1 MQSKDKVRNEGI
13 RSKSLINMAEG
24 LFVVILAFYPLRHVT
39 WGLDLWDTG
48 YNYANFTYMG
58 TEHMDPMWLFST
70 YLSNVVG
77 NLLTKLPNAGSLV
90 GMNVYTGLFVSL
102 LALMGYWFCT
112 RKLKMQPWLVFLGEM
127 IAVSLCWCPTALLYN
142 YVTYVLFL
150 GCVIL
155 LYLGLTEERKGCLI
169 GAGVCL
175 GANVLVR
182 FSNLPEMAMIFAVWA
197 YDFICAREEKR
208 GKKYRAAS
216 AEKSA
221 TKDVAGQGA
230 GFWKRTVGH
239 TGWCLLGYVAS
250 LVALLGYIH
259 IRYGIGEYI
268 AGITRLFSMTDNAT
282 DYKATSMVMKMI
294 YTYVENLYWVLRIGV
309 IAVVGMMVAALLA
322 FVKQKALKNATVAGI
337 FTFAIY
343 AWGVMLGAAML
354 FWLYR
359 SGKFCSFEFYSYGAM
374 LRPGILFLMLT
385 MLIAA
390 VRIFHPACGREEKLI
405 SGMVILV
412 ILLTSLGSN
421 NGVYPSLNN
430 LFVAAPYTLWESLRF
445 IRYVGKKK
453 IACVIIE
460 PFPVKCI
467 LAAFLLMCF
476 FQFGCFGAEFAFA
489 EATGVQNV
497 GAQVENNEILKNMKM
512 SEEKAAWM
520 TELTEYVKE
529 NELQGQEVILY
540 GYIPSLS
547 YYLQMPSAFNPWSDL
562 DSYSYEAMAED
573 MEALNGETPVIIL
586 ENKCVEYLSG
596 GREALETLQLEE
608 KEIQK
613 FLSDR
618 KMILLAEFMEN
629 NHYELTFRNEKFAV
643 YR

>member
-1 MQSKDKVRNEGI
+1 MHSKRKVSDVSI
-13 RSKSLINMAEG
+13 HSKSLMNMAEG

-48 YNYANFTYMG
+48 YNYANFAYMG
-58 TEHMDPMWLFST
+58 TKHMDPMWLFST
-70 YLSNVVG
+70 YLANVVG
-77 NLLTKLPNAGSLV
+77 NWLTKLPNAGSLV

-127 IAVSLCWCPTALLYN
+127 LAVSLCWCPTAKLYD
-142 YVTYVLFL
+142 YLTYILFL

-155 LYLGLTEERKGCLI
+155 LYLGLTGERKGCLI

-182 FSNLPEMAMIFAVWA
+182 FSNLPEMAMILAVWA

-208 GKKYRAAS
+208 G
-216 AEKSA
+216 E
-221 TKDVAGQGA
+221 
-230 GFWKRTVGH
+230 GFRKRTVGH
-239 TGWCLLGYVAS
+239 TGWCLLGYVIS
-250 LVALLGYIH
+250 LLVLLGYIH

-282 DYKATSMVMKMI
+282 DYKAASMVMKMI
-294 YTYVENLYWVLRIGV
+294 YTYVESLYWVLRIGV
-309 IAVVGMMVAALLA
+309 IVVVGML
-322 FVKQKALKNATVAGI
+322 ATVLLDFIRQKVKKNTCVTKI
-337 FTFAIY
+337 FTLAIY
-343 AWGVMLGAAML
+343 ACGVVLGVAML

-359 SGKFCSFEFYSYGAM
+359 NGKFCSLEFFSYGAM
-374 LRPGILFLMLT
+374 FRPGVLFLMLT

-390 VRIFHPACGREEKLI
+390 VRIFHPGCGREEKLI
-405 SGMVILV
+405 SGMMILV

-430 LFVAAPYTLWESLRF
+430 LFVVAPYTLWESLRF
-445 IRYVGKKK
+445 IKQVGEKK
-453 IACVIIE
+453 IANVILN
-460 PFPVKCI
+460 PFPIKCI
-467 LAAFLLMCF
+467 LAAFLLMCI
-476 FQFGCFGAEFAFA
+476 FQFGCFGAEFVFA
-489 EATGVQNV
+489 EATGVQNIS
-497 GAQVENNEILKNMKM
+497 AQVENNEILKNVKM
-512 SEEKAAWM
+512 SEEKARWM
-520 TELTEYVKE
+520 TELSAYVNE
-529 NELQGQEVILY
+529 NDLKGQEVILY

-573 MEALNGETPVIIL
+573 MEALEGKTPVIIL
-586 ENKCVEYLSG
+586 ENKCVEYLTG
-596 GREALETLQLEE
+596 GREALEALQVGE
-608 KEIQK
+608 KEIQRL
-613 FLSDR
+613 LSDR
-618 KMILLAEFMEN
+618 KINLLAEFMQN
-629 NHYELTFRNEKFAV
+629 NNYELTFRNEKFAV